1 MTHVNIGCNKGFDFL
16 ATLEDLSGDDRYSPV
31 AYRHR
36 LESLGLMFSSN
47 GACDQ
52 ISGVA
57 SRSRPKI
64 QNIRKVKGYC
74 IEPARKTF
82 EVLKAGMES
91 LAGDGVVV
99 SQMAMGAFQGYVS
112 FPDIEAGIESK
123 GISTEGIRV
132 QAMTLDEYAQ
142 AQDLQVID
150 LLSIDTEGN
159 DMNVLY
165 GSIGLLSRHLVRVL
179 EFEVHKVGHW
189 GVSRLDNVIA
199 LLDNLGMVCYWHL
212 NGDHPILRATR
223 CMSEAYETPTIK
235 FWSNMVCVNQN
246 ESRLL
251 HLLESLSDQAEEA
264 LKT

>member
-123 GISTEGIRV
+123 GISTE
-132 QAMTLDEYAQ
+132 AW
-142 AQDLQVID
+142 
-150 LLSIDTEGN
+150 
-159 DMNVLY
+159 
-165 GSIGLLSRHLVRVL
+165 SRP
-179 EFEVHKVGHW
+179 
-189 GVSRLDNVIA
+189 VSRLEAPDPWREPRHTA
-199 LLDNLGMVCYWHL
+199 HL
-212 NGDHPILRATR
+212 P
-223 CMSEAYETPTIK
+223 
-235 FWSNMVCVNQN
+235 
-246 ESRLL
+246 
-251 HLLESLSDQAEEA
+251 LSDC
-264 LKT
+264 L

>member
-1 MTHVNIGCNKGFDFL
+1 
-16 ATLEDLSGDDRYSPV
+16 
-31 AYRHR
+31 
-36 LESLGLMFSSN
+36 
-47 GACDQ
+47 
-52 ISGVA
+52 
-57 SRSRPKI
+57 
-64 QNIRKVKGYC
+64 
-74 IEPARKTF
+74 
-82 EVLKAGMES
+82 
-91 LAGDGVVV
+91 
-99 SQMAMGAFQGYVS
+99 
-112 FPDIEAGIESK
+112 
-123 GISTEGIRV
+123 
-132 QAMTLDEYAQ
+132 
-142 AQDLQVID
+142 
-150 LLSIDTEGN
+150 
-159 DMNVLY
+159 MNVLY